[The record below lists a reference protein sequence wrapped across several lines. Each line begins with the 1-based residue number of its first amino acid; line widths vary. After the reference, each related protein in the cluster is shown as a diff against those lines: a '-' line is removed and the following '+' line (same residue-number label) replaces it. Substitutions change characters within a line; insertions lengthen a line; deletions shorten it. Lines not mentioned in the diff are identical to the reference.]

1 MSQANHVPTTS
12 PVSFATDDIVYRDCM
27 AARPI
32 AACSGAAFVPVV
44 YHPNRVAEYLRQE
57 RLPRKAKATGDEA
70 LAYAAR
76 VIWYRQMR
84 ANEKRRKREATVHP
98 RYFRYFSEAAE

>member
-1 MSQANHVPTTS
+1 MVQANHVPTTS

-32 AACSGAAFVPVV
+32 AAWRGAAFVPVV
-44 YHPNRVAEYLRQE
+44 YHPNRVAEYLRHE
-57 RLPRKAKATGDEA
+57 RFPRKAKATGDEA

-84 ANEKRRKREATVHP
+84 ASEKRRRREATAHP
-98 RYFRYFSEAAE
+98 RYFLQAAE